1 MNTPIL
7 DFLKSY
13 DGVVRL
19 HMPGHKGKVNPYDIT
34 EVDGADVLYSPHG
47 IIAESEKN
55 AAEIFGTAKTA
66 YSVEGSSL
74 GIRAAVYLVATY
86 AKSIGKN
93 PVVIAARNVHST
105 FISACA
111 LSDVSPD
118 WLYGKDDEIISSSVT
133 PEILDDALNH
143 TDATAFYLT
152 SPDYLGN
159 IADVSK
165 FADICHKY
173 GALLVVDD
181 AHGAYL
187 NFLSESRHPIA
198 LGADIVVDSA
208 HKTLPCLTGTAYVHI
223 SKSAPTFFAENLNNA
238 LSLFASTS
246 PSYLLLSS
254 LDEFNGKADD
264 FKTKLQSTVQAT
276 EKVKIALNEKG
287 HILVGNEPLKIT
299 ISAKPYGYLG
309 TEIASALNEKNIV
322 VEFADKDFLTVMI
335 SPCNTPDDLNALLDA
350 LCALPKKSA
359 ILAPCPKPAQGEKV
373 LSVREA
379 VFSPS
384 EKISSKNAE
393 GRVLAGLTL
402 SCPPAVPIAICGERL
417 SRNAIDAL
425 AYYGIDDVN
434 VIK

>member
-86 AKSIGKN
+86 AKSLGKN
-93 PVVIAARNVHST
+93 PVLLAARNVHST

-111 LSDVSPD
+111 LSDVSPE

-133 PEILDDALNH
+133 PEILDDAL
-143 TDATAFYLT
+143 TKTKATAFYLT

-165 FADICHKY
+165 FADICHKH

-276 EKVKIALNEKG
+276 EKVKITLNKKG
-287 HILVGNEPLKIT
+287 YILVGNEPLKIT

-335 SPCNTPDDLNALLDA
+335 SPCNTPNDLSSLLDA

-359 ILAPCPKPAQGEKV
+359 INAPCPKPAQVEKV

-384 EKISSKNAE
+384 EKILSKDAE

-417 SRNAIDAL
+417 SKDAVAAL
-425 AYYGIDDVN
+425 AYYGIDEVK

>member
-86 AKSIGKN
+86 AKSIGKK

-111 LSDVSPD
+111 LSDVNPE

-133 PEILDDALNH
+133 PEMLDDALNH

-152 SPDYLGN
+152 SPDYLGG

-165 FADICHKY
+165 FADICHKH

-359 ILAPCPKPAQGEKV
+359 IDAPCPKPAQGEKV

-384 EKISSKNAE
+384 EKILSKDAE

-417 SRNAIDAL
+417 SRTAIDAL